1 MQKYQLYE
9 RIYHFYWNII
19 IGKKLIY
26 PMGQF
31 VNMLRNQAI
40 RFDSKRARRG
50 RDSRNKIKFD
60 IEETRS
66 DGIMIYQKAAD
77 SRG

>member
-1 MQKYQLYE
+1 
-9 RIYHFYWNII
+9 
-19 IGKKLIY
+19 
-26 PMGQF
+26 MGQF